1 MGLNSEI
8 PFLACA
14 SVEVKWLTEVNII
27 QDCCVNTQPEG
38 VNSSK
43 SGDNLAEEASSCSA
57 DALWSCLPAGILWVS
72 VFQIRP
78 PKFNLNSYL
87 W

>member
-8 PFLACA
+8 LFLACA
-14 SVEVKWLTEVNII
+14 SVEEKWLTEVNII
-27 QDCCVNTQPEG
+27 QDCCVSTQPGG

-43 SGDNLAEEASSCSA
+43 SGGNLAEEASRNA
-57 DALWSCLPAGILWVS
+57 DALWSCLPPGILWLS